1 MLVETPAEGRIMA
14 KAEIFERDVD
24 AYEKWFHDHS
34 LAYVSEIKT
43 VQALLPKEGEGVE
56 IGVGT
61 GRFAAPL
68 KIRHGMEPSA
78 AMAAIARRRGV
89 AVSEGTAEKLPFE
102 DERFDFALMVAAL
115 CFDDDPAAA
124 LREARRVLK
133 PDGILVLGLVDRERP
148 FGKSREQKEESVFW
162 HEAACFS
169 PAEVVAL
176 MKELGFHDFAFTQ
189 TIFQSLEMIAE
200 VEPVR
205 EGYGEGSFVAVR
217 GRK

>member
-115 CFDDDPAAA
+115 CFADDPAAA
-124 LREARRVLK
+124 LREAHRILK
-133 PDGILVLGLVDRERP
+133 PDGVLVLGLVDRERP
-148 FGKSREQKEESVFW
+148 LDKARDKKEESIFW

-169 PAEVVAL
+169 TAEVVAL
-176 MKELGFHDFAFTQ
+176 MKEAGFHDFAFTQ

-205 EGYGEGSFVAVR
+205 EGHGEGSFVAVR

>member
-1 MLVETPAEGRIMA
+1 MA
-14 KAEIFERDVD
+14 KAEIFEMNVD

-34 LAYVSEIKT
+34 LAYVSEIKA

-68 KIRHGMEPSA
+68 KIRHGVEPST

-89 AVSEGTAEKLPFE
+89 DVTEGTAEKLPFE
-102 DERFDFALMVAAL
+102 DERFDYALMIATL
-115 CFDDDPAAA
+115 CVVDDPGAA
-124 LREARRVLK
+124 LREVHRILTPAGVL
-133 PDGILVLGLVDRERP
+133 VVGLVDRERP
-148 FGKSREQKEESVFW
+148 LGESQEQKGKSICW
-162 HEAACFS
+162 HDTACFS
-169 PAEVVAL
+169 AAEVVAL
-176 MKELGFHDFAFTQ
+176 MKEGGFHDFAFTQ
-189 TIFQSLEMIAE
+189 TIFQPLEMIAE

-205 EGYGEGSFVAVR
+205 EGHGKGAFVAVR